1 MKKINDDLYVSE
13 EKKNNCSLWI
23 NIYKGLQTHYLK

>member
-13 EKKNNCSLWI
+13 EKEITEAYGLTFTKV
-23 NIYKGLQTHYLK
+23 YKLIT